1 MLLVA
6 ISLVRIGMYIIGGR
20 AAMCFGRVNPIHVD
34 NISLEYHLHSCKKYE
49 WRWITRREW
58 IKSDFFPIVCKKSD
72 ENWIS
77 IGMLVETF
85 PTEMA
90 GEYPVFSVQ
99 IRILLRE

>member
-1 MLLVA
+1 MVA
-6 ISLVRIGMYIIGGR
+6 ISFARIALYAFGDR
-20 AAMCFGRVNPIHVD
+20 TAMCFGRVNPIRVD
-34 NISLEYHLHSCKKYE
+34 NTSLGYRLHFCRKYE
-49 WRWITRREW
+49 WRWTTRREW